1 MSGTRPGTVGATRI
15 CPHCK
20 AKVLERAAI
29 CPACRH
35 YLRFD
40 ARGAEREAPTLTPLN
55 VEGAIRPPAGGEPW
69 EYSVMVTV
77 RNERGEEVARHA
89 VDVGALQPDEERTFT
104 LSVEV
109 FTPEGNLPR

>member
-1 MSGTRPGTVGATRI
+1 MSATRPGTAGATRT

-20 AKVLERAAI
+20 AKILDSATI
-29 CPACRH
+29 CPVCRH

-40 ARGAEREAPTLTPLN
+40 PGAAERETPTLTPLN

-77 RNERGEEVARHA
+77 RNERGEEIARHA
-89 VDVGALQPDEERTFT
+89 VDVGALQPNEERTFT

-109 FTPEGNLPR
+109 FTPGSTIPR